1 MEEFALKH
9 PWVTFIGGILVLNTV
24 SWTAWMAS
32 LSARRSKAAVATT
45 TP

>member
-32 LSARRSKAAVATT
+32 VAYRAGKAAPTK
-45 TP
+45 